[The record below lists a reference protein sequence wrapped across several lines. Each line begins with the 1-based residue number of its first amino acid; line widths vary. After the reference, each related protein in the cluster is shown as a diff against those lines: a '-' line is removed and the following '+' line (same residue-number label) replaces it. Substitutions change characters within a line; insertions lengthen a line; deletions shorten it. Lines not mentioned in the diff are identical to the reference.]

1 MKQLFT
7 LCLSAMISLS
17 SLYAQSTHTHTGGP
31 SNCISSNIPMDIL
44 QPDGKIVT
52 VVSKGNMN
60 HHWTETV
67 DGYTVVTV
75 NDAFQ
80 YATKV
85 GNDLVGTGILAH
97 NPQDRLPSELAIV
110 NAISKSLQPVIQN
123 IKNGPLNYTPTSNKT
138 YPTTGTVNVLALL
151 IEYPDLGSTYSKADL
166 DSLLTSANH
175 HNGDGSFK
183 TYYAQS
189 SFGQLTINVDV
200 MGWYMAQNGHK
211 YYSDSAGSSRA
222 AKLAREAVDAAEV
235 AGANFANYD
244 NDNDGRVDGILV
256 VHAGPGAETSIPNR
270 DRYIWSH
277 RWVLNGGSSV
287 PGGGSVT
294 YDGKIINDYMINPE
308 TRGTLT
314 NPRLVGIGVFAHEF
328 GHNLGLPDLYDTDPS
343 NGDSEGIGNWG
354 LMAGG
359 GWLGGEHRPIGFCA
373 WAKEELGWITP
384 TVLASNATGTFS
396 INPAS
401 TTQNDVYKI
410 TTSNPSEYYLLEN
423 RQKVGRDLELPGHG
437 LAIWH
442 INTSRFGNQDE
453 TNKLVDLEEADGLNG
468 LDNETNRGDGGD
480 VYPGTSNNTDFNDSS
495 NPDSK
500 LQNNSSSGLI
510 IRNIAESGTTVTFD
524 LGAASSAA
532 TCSGL
537 TTLTATTGS
546 FDDGSGFLAN
556 YDDNQD
562 CSWLIQ
568 PTGVTSIR
576 LEFLSGFF
584 DTQAPADSVTVYDGA
599 NASAPRLGTFSG
611 NTTPPVL
618 NSSGNS
624 LFITFKT
631 DGTTNAGGWHAMY
644 TTTSNLPTC
653 SGLTTL
659 TAQNGTFSDGSGA
672 NNYTNNLACEWLIQ
686 PAGATA
692 IDANFQGIFG
702 TQANTDV
709 IKIYNGTSNTGTLL
723 GTFSG
728 STRPSNTI
736 TANSG
741 SMFVEFITDG
751 SVDGLGWTIQY
762 SAILGPP
769 KTCNGTTSLTGNT
782 GSFNDGSAQFSQ
794 YSNNVDCS
802 WLIQPTNGQ
811 NIQLTFNR
819 FNTENTFDVVTIY
832 DGATT
837 TSPVLRTISGFQ
849 TSIPAINSTGGTM
862 LVKFTTD
869 VSGTRQGWAADYI
882 TVAPPTTCSGQSTLT
897 APSGTITDGSPASGN
912 YSNNL
917 NCSWLIQ
924 PIGATSVTA
933 TFTRLAT
940 QLGNDLVSIYDG
952 TNSSATLL
960 GTFSGTTIPAAVS
973 GNSGSLYIEF
983 ISDASINNTGWSID
997 YTSVGATAFCGG
1009 ITTLTAN
1016 SGSFSDGSGSSSY
1029 NNNTDCSW
1037 LIQPVNGQNVRLDF
1051 DNFKTQNNTDLVTIY
1066 DGTTTSAPVL
1076 NTFSGSTLPSTVN
1089 SNGNAM
1095 LVKFTTNA
1103 TGTDDGWDARYTT
1116 FAPTTTCSGLTN
1128 LTASFGTFT
1137 DGSAATANYSNN
1149 LNCSWLIQPSSGANT
1164 ITINFNRLN
1173 TQFNA
1178 DVVTIYDG
1186 PNNSSPILGT
1196 YSGFSTPPSVT
1207 STGGSVYI
1215 EFNTDANFN
1224 LQGWEISYTS
1234 TTGGGSTFCSGTT
1247 NLTANLGTFSDG
1259 SGSQNYGDNS
1269 NCQWLIQPINGQP
1282 IELTFTNF
1290 ATEQGWDVV
1299 RVYNGTTTSATLL
1312 GAFSGNTLP
1321 GIITSSG
1328 GAMLVTFTSDISVT
1342 DAGWDASYRT
1352 IGGGFCNGTTTLT
1365 ANSGTF
1371 TDGSGNQ
1378 NYGDNADCNWL
1389 IQPTSGAFP
1398 ITLNFTAFAT
1408 ETTNDFVEVFDGNST
1423 AAPSLGV
1430 FSGNTL
1436 PPSITGTANSMF
1448 VHFSSDNNNI
1458 SGTGWS
1464 ANYTTPIPGGVV
1476 MNPDTVFLTANAG
1489 ANGSFNIVTS
1499 SSWTI
1504 TDNAAWLVVAN
1515 VNGTGNL
1522 SSNVLALSSNTGA
1535 TRIGKVLCTAT
1546 SGAYDSLI
1554 VVQAGGTASTLSVSP
1569 KTITLNSPANSN
1581 SPANV
1586 TSNTAWLAT
1595 TSASWLTV
1603 SPNFGTGNGS
1613 VTIEANS
1620 ANSGSARNG
1629 IVVFT
1634 DITNTLFDTV
1644 FVTQSGS
1651 GPYIDFAAG
1660 PIFLASASGSTNS
1673 VSLSSNVNW
1682 TITNTATW
1690 LSVSPLS
1697 GSNMASISLNSLSA
1711 NTSGAP
1717 RSTWI
1722 YATDGTLID
1731 SVEIIQRDGSVPN
1744 FNLTL
1749 SKSIINLAP
1758 PSGSND
1764 FFDVTSNVSWSFSGV
1779 PAWLTINPTTG
1790 SNNATISVVA
1800 NSVNNTGSMR
1810 TATITASTTTPG
1822 VAPKDIVI
1830 NQIDG
1835 SSPYLS
1841 ASVDTI
1847 VLGQLQGSTNAF
1859 DVLANVSWTI
1869 QENMTW
1875 LLMGPKTGTN
1885 DARITIQAGSAN
1897 NTTSARSGNL
1907 TISSAGLPNKIVH
1920 VVQLGTLA
1928 TLDVS
1933 KTLVRLAGDSASM
1946 NTFSVLGNSTNWT
1959 ITGTSNWL
1967 EISPNKGSYTTQISL
1982 KAKTANPG
1990 APRSDTLYV
1999 TASGSTTKTVVVTQD
2014 SLQTIGIMESSI
2026 AEGMKVY
2033 PNPTLGIVNI
2043 EVNSNRNINDYN
2055 VRVTNIMG
2063 AMVNPNLQTLSS
2075 KKISIDLT
2083 GMVSGIYFV
2092 IIENGKDR
2100 VVKRV
2105 SLLESF

>member
-1 MKQLFT
+1 
-7 LCLSAMISLS
+7 
-17 SLYAQSTHTHTGGP
+17 
-31 SNCISSNIPMDIL
+31 MDVL
-44 QPDGKIVT
+44 QPDGKTVT
-52 VVSKGNMN
+52 VVLKGNMN
-60 HHWTETV
+60 HHWTETA

-75 NDAFQ
+75 NNALQ

-97 NPQDRLPSELAIV
+97 NPQDRLASEMAIV

-138 YPTTGTVNVLALL
+138 FPSTGTINVLAIL
-151 IEYPDLGSTYSKADL
+151 IEYPDLPSTYPKADL
-166 DSLLTSANH
+166 DSLLISPNH
-175 HNGDGSFK
+175 RNGDGSFK
-183 TYYAQS
+183 SYYAQS

-211 YYSDSAGSSRA
+211 YYSDSAGDPRA
-222 AKLAREAVDAAEV
+222 AKLAREAVDAAELG
-235 AGANFANYD
+235 GANFANYD
-244 NDNDGRVDGILV
+244 NDNDGSVDGILV
-256 VHAGPGAETSIPNR
+256 VHAGPGAEATALNR
-270 DRYIWSH
+270 DRYVWSH
-277 RWVLNGGSSV
+277 RWVMSAGSSV

-294 YDGKIINDYMINPE
+294 YDGKMINDYMINPE
-308 TRGTLT
+308 TRGSLAV
-314 NPRLVGIGVFAHEF
+314 PRLVGIGVFAHEF

-359 GWLGGEHRPIGFCA
+359 TWLGGEHRPGGFCA

-410 TTSNPSEYYLLEN
+410 TTSNPSEYFLLEN

-442 INTSRFGNQDE
+442 INTSRTSNRDE

-480 VYPGTSNNTDFNDSS
+480 LHPGTSNNADFNDSS
-495 NPDSK
+495 NPNSK
-500 LQNNSSSGLI
+500 LQNNTSSGLI
-510 IRNIAESGTTVTFD
+510 VRNIAESGTTVTFD

-532 TCSGL
+532 TCTGL
-537 TTLTATTGS
+537 TTFTAATGS

-568 PTGVTSIR
+568 PTGATSIT
-576 LEFLSGFF
+576 LSFLPGFF
-584 DTQAPADSVTVYDGA
+584 ATQSPGDSVTIYDGA
-599 NASAPRLGTFSG
+599 SAAAPRIASYSG
-611 NTTPPVL
+611 NMNPPAFT
-618 NSSGNS
+618 STGGS

-631 DGTTNAGGWHAMY
+631 DGATNAAGWHANY
-644 TTTSNLPTC
+644 TTTSNLPSC

-659 TAQNGTFSDGSGA
+659 TALNAVFDDGSGA

-686 PAGATA
+686 PVGATA
-692 IDANFQGIFG
+692 ITANFQGIFA
-702 TQANTDV
+702 TQANSDV
-709 IKIYNGTSNTGTLL
+709 IKIYNGTSNLGTLL
-723 GTFSG
+723 GTYSG
-728 STRPSNTI
+728 TTRPPNTI

-751 SVDGLGWTIQY
+751 SVVDQGWTLNY
-762 SAILGPP
+762 SSLVGPP
-769 KTCNGTTSLTGNT
+769 KSCTGTTNLTGNT
-782 GSFNDGSAQFSQ
+782 GSFTDGSAQFSN
-794 YSNNVDCS
+794 YSDNLDCS

-819 FNTENTFDVVTIY
+819 FNTVNNTDEVKVY
-832 DGATT
+832 DGPTT
-837 TSPVLRTISGFQ
+837 ASPLLRTISGFQ
-849 TSIPAINSTGGTM
+849 TSIPAINSTGNTL
-862 LVKFTTD
+862 LVKFTTNNNT
-869 VSGTRQGWAADYI
+869 TRQGWAADYI
-882 TVAPPTTCSGQSTLT
+882 TVAPPATCGGQSTLT
-897 APSGTITDGSPASGN
+897 APSGTVTDGSSTFGF

-933 TFTRLAT
+933 TFTRIAT
-940 QLGNDLVSIYDG
+940 QLSTDLVKIYDG
-952 TNSSATLL
+952 TNSSAPLL
-960 GTFSGTTIPAAVS
+960 GTYSGIVLPAAVT

-983 ISDASINNTGWSID
+983 NTDASIVNAGWSLD
-997 YTSVGATAFCGG
+997 YTSIGSTAFCGG
-1009 ITTLTAN
+1009 TTNLTAN

-1037 LIQPVNGQNVRLDF
+1037 LIQPTNGQNVRLDF
-1051 DNFKTQNNTDLVTIY
+1051 DAFKTQNNTDFVRIY
-1066 DGTTTSAPVL
+1066 DGTTTAAPLIGVAL
-1076 NTFSGSTLPSTVN
+1076 SGSTLPATVN
-1089 SNGNAM
+1089 SSGNAM
-1095 LVKFTTNA
+1095 LVKFTSNA

-1116 FAPTTTCSGLTN
+1116 FISTTTCSGLTN
-1128 LTASFGTFT
+1128 LTANSGTFT
-1137 DGSAATANYSNN
+1137 DGSATTANYSNN

-1164 ITINFNRLN
+1164 ITVNFNRFN

-1178 DVVTIYDG
+1178 DQVVVYDG

-1196 YSGFSTPPSVT
+1196 YSGFATPPSVT
-1207 STGGSVYI
+1207 STGGSVFV

-1234 TTGGGSTFCSGTT
+1234 TTGGGATFCNGTT
-1247 NLTANLGTFSDG
+1247 NLTTNTGTFSDG
-1259 SGSQNYGDNS
+1259 SGTQNYGDNS
-1269 NCQWLIQPINGQP
+1269 NCQWLIQPANGQP
-1282 IELTFTNF
+1282 IELTFSNF

-1299 RVYNGTTTSATLL
+1299 RVYNGATTGATLL
-1312 GAFSGNTLP
+1312 GAFSGTTNP
-1321 GIITSSG
+1321 GVITSSG
-1328 GAMLVTFTSDISVT
+1328 GAMLVTFISDISVN

-1352 IGGGFCNGTTTLT
+1352 IGGGFCTGTQTLT

-1389 IQPTSGAFP
+1389 IQPTSGAQP

-1408 ETTNDFVEVFDGNST
+1408 ETTNDFVEVFDGST
-1423 AAPSLGV
+1423 SAAPSLGV
-1430 FSGNTL
+1430 FSGSSL
-1436 PPSITGTANSMF
+1436 PPSVTSTGGSML
-1448 VHFSSDNNNI
+1448 VHFSSDNNTI
-1458 SGTGWS
+1458 SGTGWN
-1464 ANYTTPIPGGVV
+1464 ANYTTPTPSGIV

-1489 ANGSFNIVTS
+1489 ANGVFSIVTTS
-1499 SSWTI
+1499 TWTI
-1504 TDNAAWLVVAN
+1504 TDNATWLVVAN
-1515 VNGTGNL
+1515 VNGSGNQ
-1522 SSNVLALSSNTGA
+1522 SSNVLALSANTGA
-1535 TRIGKVLCTAT
+1535 TRLGKVLCTAPN
-1546 SGAYDSLI
+1546 GDYDSLI

-1569 KTITLNSPANSN
+1569 RNMTLNAPANSN
-1581 SPANV
+1581 APANV
-1586 TSNTAWLAT
+1586 TSNTIWTAT
-1595 TSASWLTV
+1595 PSAGWLTV
-1603 SPNFGTGNGS
+1603 TPSFGMSNAT
-1613 VTIEANS
+1613 VTIEANT
-1620 ANSGSARNG
+1620 ANTGAARSEF
-1629 IVVFT
+1629 VVFT
-1634 DITNTLFDTV
+1634 DVSNTLFDTV
-1644 FVTQSGS
+1644 FVTQSAV
-1651 GPYIDFAAG
+1651 GPYIDFQPG
-1660 PIFLASASGSTNS
+1660 PISMAFTNGSTNN
-1673 VSLSSNVNW
+1673 VLLSSNVNW
-1682 TITNTATW
+1682 TISNTASW
-1690 LSVSPLS
+1690 LGVSPLS
-1697 GSNMASISLNSLSA
+1697 GSNMSSLTLTSLSA
-1711 NTSGAP
+1711 NTTGAP

-1722 YATDGTLID
+1722 YATDGTVKD
-1731 SVEIIQRDGSVPN
+1731 SVEIIQLDGISPN
-1744 FNLTL
+1744 LSL
-1749 SKSIINLAP
+1749 SKSIITLAP

-1779 PAWLTINPTTG
+1779 PAWLTMNPTTG
-1790 SNNATISVVA
+1790 SNNATISVTA
-1800 NSVNNTGSMR
+1800 NSVNNTGLTR
-1810 TATITASTTTPG
+1810 TATVTASSTTPG
-1822 VAPKDIVI
+1822 ITPQDIVI

-1847 VLGQLQGSTNAF
+1847 VLAQLQGSTNAF
-1859 DVLANVSWTI
+1859 DVFANVSWTI

-1897 NTTSARSGNL
+1897 LSTSTRSGDL
-1907 TISSAGLPNKIVH
+1907 TISSAGLPSKIVH
-1920 VVQLGTLA
+1920 VVQLGTMPN
-1928 TLDVS
+1928 LDVS
-1933 KTLVRLAGDSASM
+1933 KTIVRLAGDSASM
-1946 NTFSVLGNSTNWT
+1946 NNFSVLGNSTNWT
-1959 ITGTSNWL
+1959 ISGASNWL
-1967 EISPNKGSYTTQISL
+1967 SVTPSTGSYTAQITL
-1982 KAKTANPG
+1982 KALTANTG

-1999 TASGSTTKTVVVTQD
+1999 SAAGSVTKTVIVTQD
-2014 SLQTIGIMESSI
+2014 SLQTIGVREISI

-2033 PNPTLGIVNI
+2033 PNPTMGVVNI
-2043 EVNSNRNINDYN
+2043 EVDRNMNINDYN

-2063 AMVNPNLQTLSS
+2063 ASINADIQSLSS
-2075 KKISIDLT
+2075 SKISLDLT